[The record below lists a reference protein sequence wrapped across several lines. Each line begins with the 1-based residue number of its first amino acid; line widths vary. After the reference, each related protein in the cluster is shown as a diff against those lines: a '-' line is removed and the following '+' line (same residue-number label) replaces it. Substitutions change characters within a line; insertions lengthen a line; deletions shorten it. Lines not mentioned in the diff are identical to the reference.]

1 MGDWKLV
8 RGRVGVAHNGRF
20 AVTEPQLF
28 NVATDPGE
36 TRNLAAEQPDRVERL
51 RAAWER
57 WNGEL
62 PPPAW
67 RGPDA
72 PRDPGA

>member
-1 MGDWKLV
+1 
-8 RGRVGVAHNGRF
+8 
-20 AVTEPQLF
+20 VTEPQLF

-57 WNGEL
+57 WNAEL